1 MNNPKKFRILRFKS
15 KPILTIKNISKSIDK
30 RLILRKIDLDINSG
44 EIFGL
49 LGPNGAGKTTLIRII
64 NQIINQDSGQIL
76 LHGTNI
82 NYNDIRKIGYMPE
95 ERGLYKKMKI
105 GDFLLFMGKLK
116 GLSRSES
123 INSAR
128 DWFNNLEVSNWWNKN
143 IEDLSKGMSQK
154 VQFISTVLHNPDLI
168 ILDEPFSGF
177 DPVNANLIKKNL
189 LRLKDE
195 GKTIIFSTHRMES
208 VDELCDNLAM
218 IDKSKKI
225 LSGKINDIKSAYK
238 SDIYKI
244 KHLNKIN
251 DKISSFSV
259 IDSKIVVD
267 NIYESEIKLIKK
279 ISSSDLL
286 RLLLS
291 NSIEILEFKQ
301 KTPNMNDIFIM
312 KVEEGNN
319 NG

>member
-1 MNNPKKFRILRFKS
+1 MDLLNV
-15 KPILTIKNISKSIDK
+15 KNISKSYVNHRALDNISIDIP
-30 RLILRKIDLDINSG
+30 RAS
-44 EIFGL
+44 IFGL

-76 LHGTNI
+76 LHGINI
-82 NYNDIRKIGYMPE
+82 NYDDIRKIGYMPE

>member
-1 MNNPKKFRILRFKS
+1 MDLLNV
-15 KPILTIKNISKSIDK
+15 KNICKSYVNHRALDNISIDIP
-30 RLILRKIDLDINSG
+30 RSS
-44 EIFGL
+44 IFGL

-82 NYNDIRKIGYMPE
+82 NYDDIRKIGYMPE

-189 LRLKDE
+189 LRLKNE

-218 IDKSKKI
+218 INKSKTI

-251 DKISSFSV
+251 DKISNFSV
-259 IDSKIVVD
+259 IDSKIVFD

-301 KTPNMNDIFIM
+301 KTPNMNDIFIL

>member
-1 MNNPKKFRILRFKS
+1 MDLLNV
-15 KPILTIKNISKSIDK
+15 KNICKSYVNHRALDNISIDIPK
-30 RLILRKIDLDINSG
+30 SS
-44 EIFGL
+44 IFGL

-76 LHGTNI
+76 LYGKNI
-82 NYNDIRKIGYMPE
+82 NYDDIRKIGYMPE

-218 IDKSKKI
+218 INKSKTI

-244 KHLNKIN
+244 RHLNRID
-251 DKISSFSV
+251 DKTNNFSV
-259 IDSKIVVD
+259 IDSKIVFD
-267 NIYESEIKLIKK
+267 NIYESEIKLTKK
-279 ISSSDLL
+279 MSSNDLL

-291 NSIEILEFKQ
+291 NSIEILEFKP

-319 NG
+319 NV

>member
-1 MNNPKKFRILRFKS
+1 MDLLNV
-15 KPILTIKNISKSIDK
+15 KNICKSYVNHRALDNISIDIP
-30 RLILRKIDLDINSG
+30 RSS
-44 EIFGL
+44 IFGL

-82 NYNDIRKIGYMPE
+82 NYDDIRKIGYMPE

-154 VQFISTVLHNPDLI
+154 LQFISTVLHNPDLI

-218 IDKSKKI
+218 INKSKKI
-225 LSGKINDIKSAYK
+225 LSGTINDIKSAYK

-244 KHLNKIN
+244 KHLNRID
-251 DKISSFSV
+251 DKTSNFSV
-259 IDSKIVVD
+259 IDSKIAYD
-267 NIYESEIKLIKK
+267 NIYESEIKLTKK
-279 ISSSDLL
+279 ISSNDLL

-301 KTPNMNDIFIM
+301 KTPNMNDIFIL

>member
-1 MNNPKKFRILRFKS
+1 MALN
-15 KPILTIKNISKSIDK
+15 NISIDIPKS
-30 RLILRKIDLDINSG
+30 S
-44 EIFGL
+44 IFGL

-64 NQIINQDSGQIL
+64 NQIINQDSGSICL
-76 LHGTNI
+76 NGKNI
-82 NYNDIRKIGYMPE
+82 NYDDIRKVGYMPE

-116 GLSRSES
+116 GLNRSQC
-123 INSAR
+123 IDSAR

-177 DPVNANLIKKNL
+177 DPINANLIKKNL

-218 IDKSKKI
+218 INNSKKI
-225 LSGKINDIKSAYK
+225 LSGKINDIKSDYK
-238 SDIYKI
+238 SDTYKVR
-244 KHLNKIN
+244 HSNKL
-251 DKISSFSV
+251 DISSKQFS
-259 IDSKIVVD
+259 IINSNIVFE
-267 NIYESEIKLIKK
+267 NIYDSEIKILKK
-279 ISSSDLL
+279 ITSNNLL
-286 RLLLS
+286 EILLNKL
-291 NSIEILEFKQ
+291 EILEFKQ
-301 KTPNMNDIFIM
+301 KIPNMNDIFIM
-312 KVEEGNN
+312 KVEEGNK

>member
-1 MNNPKKFRILRFKS
+1 MDLLNV
-15 KPILTIKNISKSIDK
+15 KNICKSYVNHRALDNISIDIP
-30 RLILRKIDLDINSG
+30 RSS
-44 EIFGL
+44 IFGL

-76 LHGTNI
+76 LHGANI
-82 NYNDIRKIGYMPE
+82 NYDDIRKIGYMPE

-189 LRLKDE
+189 LRLKNE

-218 IDKSKKI
+218 INNSKKI

-238 SDIYKI
+238 SDIYQI

-251 DKISSFSV
+251 DKISNFSV
-259 IDSKIVVD
+259 IDSKIVFD
-267 NIYESEIKLIKK
+267 NIYESEIKLTKK
-279 ISSSDLL
+279 ISSSNLL

>member
-1 MNNPKKFRILRFKS
+1 MDLLNV
-15 KPILTIKNISKSIDK
+15 KNICKSYVNHRALDNISIDIP
-30 RLILRKIDLDINSG
+30 RAS
-44 EIFGL
+44 IFGL

-76 LHGTNI
+76 LHGIKI
-82 NYNDIRKIGYMPE
+82 NYDDIRKIGYMPE

-244 KHLNKIN
+244 KHLNKID
-251 DKISSFSV
+251 DKISNFSV
-259 IDSKIVVD
+259 IDSKIVFD
-267 NIYESEIKLIKK
+267 NIYESEIKLTKK
-279 ISSSDLL
+279 ISSNDLL

>member
-1 MNNPKKFRILRFKS
+1 MALDNV
-15 KPILTIKNISKSIDK
+15 SIDIPK
-30 RLILRKIDLDINSG
+30 SS
-44 EIFGL
+44 IFGL

-64 NQIINQDSGQIL
+64 NQIINQDSGSIL
-76 LHGTNI
+76 LDGKNI
-82 NYNDIRKIGYMPE
+82 NYDDIRKVGYMPE

-105 GDFLLFMGKLK
+105 GEFLLFMGKLK
-116 GLSRSES
+116 GLNRSRC
-123 INSAR
+123 INSAK

-177 DPVNANLIKKNL
+177 DPINANLIKKNL

-218 IDKSKKI
+218 INKSKKI
-225 LSGKINDIKSAYK
+225 LSGKINDIKSSYK
-238 SDIYKI
+238 SDTYKVR
-244 KHLNKIN
+244 HSNKLDGLSKQFSIIN
-251 DKISSFSV
+251 
-259 IDSKIVVD
+259 SKIVFE
-267 NIYESEIKLIKK
+267 NIYDSEIKILKK
-279 ISSSDLL
+279 ITSSNLL
-286 RLLLS
+286 KILL
-291 NSIEILEFKQ
+291 NKIEILEFKQ

-312 KVEEGNN
+312 KVEEGNK

>member
-1 MNNPKKFRILRFKS
+1 MDLLNV
-15 KPILTIKNISKSIDK
+15 KNICKSYVNHRALDNISIDIP
-30 RLILRKIDLDINSG
+30 RSS
-44 EIFGL
+44 IFGL

-76 LHGTNI
+76 LHGINI
-82 NYNDIRKIGYMPE
+82 NYDDIRKIGYMPE

-208 VDELCDNLAM
+208 VDELCDNLVM
-218 IDKSKKI
+218 INKSKKI

-244 KHLNKIN
+244 KHLNKID
-251 DKISSFSV
+251 DKISNFSV
-259 IDSKIVVD
+259 IDSKIVFD
-267 NIYESEIKLIKK
+267 NIYESEIKLTKK
-279 ISSSDLL
+279 ISSNDLL

-312 KVEEGNN
+312 KVEEGKE
-319 NG
+319 

>member
-1 MNNPKKFRILRFKS
+1 MDLLNV
-15 KPILTIKNISKSIDK
+15 KNICKSYVNHRALDNISIDIP
-30 RLILRKIDLDINSG
+30 RSS
-44 EIFGL
+44 IFGL

-76 LHGTNI
+76 LHGKNI
-82 NYNDIRKIGYMPE
+82 NYDDIRKIGYMPE

-123 INSAR
+123 INSAKN
-128 DWFNNLEVSNWWNKN
+128 WFNNLEVSNWWNKN

-154 VQFISTVLHNPDLI
+154 VQFILTVLHNPDLI

-177 DPVNANLIKKNL
+177 DPVNTNLIKKNL

-218 IDKSKKI
+218 INKSKTI

-244 KHLNKIN
+244 KHLNRID
-251 DKISSFSV
+251 DKISNFSV
-259 IDSKIVVD
+259 IDSKIVFD
-267 NIYESEIKLIKK
+267 NIYESEIKLTKK
-279 ISSSDLL
+279 ISSNDLL

-312 KVEEGNN
+312 KIEEGNN
-319 NG
+319 NV

>member
-1 MNNPKKFRILRFKS
+1 MDLLNV
-15 KPILTIKNISKSIDK
+15 KNICKSYVNHRALDNISIDIP
-30 RLILRKIDLDINSG
+30 RSS
-44 EIFGL
+44 IFGL

-76 LHGTNI
+76 LHGINI
-82 NYNDIRKIGYMPE
+82 NYDDIRKIGYMPE

-189 LRLKDE
+189 LRLKNE

-218 IDKSKKI
+218 INKSKKI

-251 DKISSFSV
+251 DKTSNFSV
-259 IDSKIVVD
+259 IDSKIAYD
-267 NIYESEIKLIKK
+267 NIYESEIKLTKK
-279 ISSSDLL
+279 ISSNDLL

>member
-1 MNNPKKFRILRFKS
+1 MDLLNV
-15 KPILTIKNISKSIDK
+15 KNICKSYVNHRALDNISIDIP
-30 RLILRKIDLDINSG
+30 RSS
-44 EIFGL
+44 IFGL

-76 LHGTNI
+76 LHGINI
-82 NYNDIRKIGYMPE
+82 NYDDIRKIGYMPE

-208 VDELCDNLAM
+208 VDELCDNLVM
-218 IDKSKKI
+218 INKSKKI

-244 KHLNKIN
+244 KHLNKID
-251 DKISSFSV
+251 DKISNFSV
-259 IDSKIVVD
+259 IDSKIVFD
-267 NIYESEIKLIKK
+267 NIYESEIKLTKK
-279 ISSSDLL
+279 ISSSNLL

-312 KVEEGNN
+312 KVEEGKE
-319 NG
+319 

>member
-1 MNNPKKFRILRFKS
+1 MDLLNV
-15 KPILTIKNISKSIDK
+15 KNICKSYVNHRALDNISIDIP
-30 RLILRKIDLDINSG
+30 RSS
-44 EIFGL
+44 IFGL

-82 NYNDIRKIGYMPE
+82 NYDDIRKIGYMPE

-189 LRLKDE
+189 LRLKNE

-208 VDELCDNLAM
+208 VDELCDNLVM
-218 IDKSKKI
+218 INKSKKI

-244 KHLNKIN
+244 KHLNKID
-251 DKISSFSV
+251 DKISNFSV
-259 IDSKIVVD
+259 IDSKIVFD
-267 NIYESEIKLIKK
+267 NIYESEIKLTKK
-279 ISSSDLL
+279 ISSSNLL

>member
-1 MNNPKKFRILRFKS
+1 MDLLNV
-15 KPILTIKNISKSIDK
+15 KNICKSYVNHRALDNISIDIP
-30 RLILRKIDLDINSG
+30 RSS
-44 EIFGL
+44 IFGL

-82 NYNDIRKIGYMPE
+82 NYDDIRKIGYMPE

-189 LRLKDE
+189 LRLKNE

-218 IDKSKKI
+218 INKSKKI

-251 DKISSFSV
+251 DKISNFSV
-259 IDSKIVVD
+259 IDSKIVFD

>member
-1 MNNPKKFRILRFKS
+1 MDLLNV
-15 KPILTIKNISKSIDK
+15 KNICKSYVNHRALDNISID
-30 RLILRKIDLDINSG
+30 IPSSS
-44 EIFGL
+44 IFGL

-82 NYNDIRKIGYMPE
+82 NYDDIRKIGYMPE

-189 LRLKDE
+189 LRLKNE

-218 IDKSKKI
+218 INKSKKI

-238 SDIYKI
+238 SDIYQI
-244 KHLNKIN
+244 KHLNKLN
-251 DKISSFSV
+251 DKISNFSV
-259 IDSKIVVD
+259 IDSKIVFD
-267 NIYESEIKLIKK
+267 NIYESEIKLTKK
-279 ISSSDLL
+279 ISSSNLL

>member
-1 MNNPKKFRILRFKS
+1 MDLLNV
-15 KPILTIKNISKSIDK
+15 KNICKSYVNHRALDNISIDIP
-30 RLILRKIDLDINSG
+30 RSS
-44 EIFGL
+44 IFGL

-244 KHLNKIN
+244 KHLNKID

-267 NIYESEIKLIKK
+267 NVYESEIKLIKK

>member
-1 MNNPKKFRILRFKS
+1 MDLLNV
-15 KPILTIKNISKSIDK
+15 KNICKSYVNHRALDNISIDIP
-30 RLILRKIDLDINSG
+30 RSS
-44 EIFGL
+44 IFGL

-76 LHGTNI
+76 LHGINI
-82 NYNDIRKIGYMPE
+82 NYDDIRKIGYMPE

-208 VDELCDNLAM
+208 VDELCDNLVM
-218 IDKSKKI
+218 INKSKKI

-244 KHLNKIN
+244 KHLNKID
-251 DKISSFSV
+251 DKITNFSV
-259 IDSKIVVD
+259 IDSKIVFD

>member
-1 MNNPKKFRILRFKS
+1 MDLLNV
-15 KPILTIKNISKSIDK
+15 KNICKSYVNHRALDNISID
-30 RLILRKIDLDINSG
+30 IPSSS
-44 EIFGL
+44 IFGL

-82 NYNDIRKIGYMPE
+82 NYDDIRKIGYMPE

-189 LRLKDE
+189 LRLKNE

-218 IDKSKKI
+218 INKSKKI

-244 KHLNKIN
+244 KHLNKID
-251 DKISSFSV
+251 DKITNFSV
-259 IDSKIVVD
+259 IDSKIVFD
-267 NIYESEIKLIKK
+267 NIYESEIKLTKK
-279 ISSSDLL
+279 ISSSNLL

>member
-1 MNNPKKFRILRFKS
+1 MDLLNV
-15 KPILTIKNISKSIDK
+15 KNICKSYVNHRALDNISIDIP
-30 RLILRKIDLDINSG
+30 RSS
-44 EIFGL
+44 IFGL

-76 LHGTNI
+76 LYGKNI
-82 NYNDIRKIGYMPE
+82 NYDDIRKIGYMPE

-177 DPVNANLIKKNL
+177 DPVNTNLIKKNL

-218 IDKSKKI
+218 INKSKTI

-244 KHLNKIN
+244 RHLNRID
-251 DKISSFSV
+251 DKTNNFSV
-259 IDSKIVVD
+259 IDSKIVFD
-267 NIYESEIKLIKK
+267 NIYESEIKLTKK
-279 ISSSDLL
+279 MSSNDLL